1 VTESWPAYSR
11 FNRRSSLSPVSLTA
25 TVALPSGIRA
35 PTSGS
40 DTARWSNARKNDG
53 GIGTRTALITSTSS
67 RAGAAT
73 APSKPVTVLPVRILV
88 TGGAGFI
95 GSHVVDA
102 YIAAGHEVAVLDNF
116 STGSENN
123 VNQAAAVHRVDLRD
137 ESQVENAVAS
147 FRPELVNHHAAQSEV
162 PRSVADPTYDAQVNI
177 IGGLNLLKA
186 SVDHHVRKVV
196 FSSTGG
202 ALYGEPDVV
211 PADEDH
217 PVRPLS
223 PYGTSKFA
231 FEQYLGTFRRTFG
244 LDFTVLRY
252 ANIYGPR
259 QDFHAEEGRVIA
271 LFASRMLEGRPVTID
286 GTGEQS
292 RDMLH
297 IGDVAA
303 ANVAALEKGSG
314 GTFHVSTGIATTV
327 NDLYRKLALL
337 TGYRLEPKY
346 GPARKGDVYRIAL
359 DNERARLNLGW
370 EPRVTLEEGLSLTV
384 DYFREQVPGPQ
395 Q

>member
-1 VTESWPAYSR
+1 
-11 FNRRSSLSPVSLTA
+11 
-25 TVALPSGIRA
+25 
-35 PTSGS
+35 
-40 DTARWSNARKNDG
+40 
-53 GIGTRTALITSTSS
+53 
-67 RAGAAT
+67 
-73 APSKPVTVLPVRILV
+73 VRILV
-88 TGGAGFI
+88 SGGAGFI

-116 STGSENN
+116 STGREDN

-137 ESQVENAVAS
+137 QPQVEKAVS
-147 FRPELVNHHAAQSEV
+147 TFRPQLVNHHAAQSEV
-162 PRSVADPTYDAQVNI
+162 PKSVADPTYDAQVNI

-186 SVDHHVRKVV
+186 CVDHNVRKVI

-211 PADEDH
+211 PAAENH

-244 LDFTVLRY
+244 LDYTVLRY
-252 ANIYGPR
+252 ANIYGAR

-271 LFASRMLEGRPVTID
+271 IFASRMLEGKPLTID

-297 IGDVAA
+297 VGDVAT
-303 ANVAALEKGSG
+303 ANLAALEKGSG
-314 GTFHVSTGIATTV
+314 GTFHVSTGIPVTV

-337 TGYRLEPKY
+337 IGYRLEPNF
-346 GPARKGDVYRIAL
+346 GPSRKGDVYRIAL
-359 DNERARLNLGW
+359 DNQLARVELGW
-370 EPRVTLEEGLSLTV
+370 EPRVSLEEGLSLTV
-384 DYFREQVPGPQ
+384 DYFREQVSRPSA
-395 Q
+395 